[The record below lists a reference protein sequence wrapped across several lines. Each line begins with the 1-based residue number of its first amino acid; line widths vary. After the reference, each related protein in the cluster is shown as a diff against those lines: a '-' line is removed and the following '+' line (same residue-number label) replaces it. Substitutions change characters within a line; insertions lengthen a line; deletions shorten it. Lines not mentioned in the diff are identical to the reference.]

1 MEGFWEEYFTLLQKN
16 IGWEIMESIDDK
28 LNRVVKFQDENYGV
42 SGVKV
47 LVDDNQDFLTNIF
60 HSISQ
65 YSHDIAVRVMDK
77 QYMRKMIGKFSE
89 NLEYQSLI
97 YLDLDIDSF
106 QIYRVDRDNKP
117 SRNNKLPKQYL
128 YNEVVQQWNNEI
140 GVIDSI
146 KNRKLRAFLAA
157 DLNSSQLQN
166 SWANLIIHPVDV
178 LLDPNLIDIL
188 RSFTTVQLLSLL
200 NDNRSKLANVGDG
213 NTLLI
218 LGGKIPRL
226 LGMKTTLLALI
237 DGLELYG
244 HFDVAWDNECR
255 ALAYA
260 ISASEGVES
269 QDIVIGRNE
278 VLSAKT
284 KVIIPELKTK
294 KAKDKVVFSG
304 SINSQDYEKE
314 KIVVL
319 GDTFEL
325 LKIRNK
331 VNKVIFEGK
340 FEKNVYIPDL
350 KDQKLEFVSSPLGMR
365 YENILIDSRLRPIVY
380 GTDSYKNKLKIN
392 KWLNAD

>member
-1 MEGFWEEYFTLLQKN
+1 
-16 IGWEIMESIDDK
+16 
-28 LNRVVKFQDENYGV
+28 
-42 SGVKV
+42 
-47 LVDDNQDFLTNIF
+47 
-60 HSISQ
+60 
-65 YSHDIAVRVMDK
+65 
-77 QYMRKMIGKFSE
+77 
-89 NLEYQSLI
+89 
-97 YLDLDIDSF
+97 
-106 QIYRVDRDNKP
+106 
-117 SRNNKLPKQYL
+117 
-128 YNEVVQQWNNEI
+128 
-140 GVIDSI
+140 
-146 KNRKLRAFLAA
+146 
-157 DLNSSQLQN
+157 
-166 SWANLIIHPVDV
+166 
-178 LLDPNLIDIL
+178 
-188 RSFTTVQLLSLL
+188 
-200 NDNRSKLANVGDG
+200 
-213 NTLLI
+213 
-218 LGGKIPRL
+218 
-226 LGMKTTLLALI
+226 
-237 DGLELYG
+237 
-244 HFDVAWDNECR
+244 
-255 ALAYA
+255 
-260 ISASEGVES
+260 
-269 QDIVIGRNE
+269 

>member
-1 MEGFWEEYFTLLQKN
+1 
-16 IGWEIMESIDDK
+16 
-28 LNRVVKFQDENYGV
+28 
-42 SGVKV
+42 
-47 LVDDNQDFLTNIF
+47 
-60 HSISQ
+60 
-65 YSHDIAVRVMDK
+65 
-77 QYMRKMIGKFSE
+77 
-89 NLEYQSLI
+89 
-97 YLDLDIDSF
+97 
-106 QIYRVDRDNKP
+106 
-117 SRNNKLPKQYL
+117 
-128 YNEVVQQWNNEI
+128 
-140 GVIDSI
+140 
-146 KNRKLRAFLAA
+146 
-157 DLNSSQLQN
+157 
-166 SWANLIIHPVDV
+166 
-178 LLDPNLIDIL
+178 
-188 RSFTTVQLLSLL
+188 LLSLL